1 MKSTAL
7 RPPTP
12 TGGGEP
18 DARAVHSMF
27 VAIAPRYDLL
37 NSLMSLRLHYRW
49 RARAVRRLGLGSGA
63 VVLDLCSGTG
73 DFLLPLR
80 RAVGSSGRLIALD
93 FCLPMLQ
100 RSRGKD
106 ADAAPTLADACRIP
120 LRDGSCD
127 GVTVGWGVRN
137 VSDIRAFHREA
148 FRVLRPGGRF
158 ISLDM
163 AVPGN
168 AAIRAMS
175 RWIGRVVI
183 PALGRWFSRE
193 DAYRYLPESTLQFA
207 DRQQRSA
214 IMESVGF
221 VEVGFEDLCW
231 GNVCM
236 HWGRKPI

>member
-1 MKSTAL
+1 
-7 RPPTP
+7 
-12 TGGGEP
+12 
-18 DARAVHSMF
+18 MF
-27 VAIAPRYDLL
+27 AAIAPRYDLL
-37 NSLMSLRLHYRW
+37 NSLMSLRWHHRW
-49 RARAVRRLGLGSGA
+49 RARAVRRLGLRPGA

-80 RAVGSSGRLIALD
+80 RAVGAPGRLIALD
-93 FCLPMLQ
+93 FCLPMLE
-100 RSRGKD
+100 RAKAKD
-106 ADAAPTLADACRIP
+106 ADVALTLADACRIP
-120 LRDGSCD
+120 LSDDSCD

-137 VSDIRAFHREA
+137 VSNLKAFHREA

-158 ISLDM
+158 VSLDM

-168 AAIRAMS
+168 AAVRAVS
-175 RWIGRVVI
+175 RWISRFVI
-183 PALGRWFSRE
+183 PTLGKWFSRE

-221 VEVGFEDLCW
+221 VGVGFEDLCW

-236 HWGRKPI
+236 HWGQKPL